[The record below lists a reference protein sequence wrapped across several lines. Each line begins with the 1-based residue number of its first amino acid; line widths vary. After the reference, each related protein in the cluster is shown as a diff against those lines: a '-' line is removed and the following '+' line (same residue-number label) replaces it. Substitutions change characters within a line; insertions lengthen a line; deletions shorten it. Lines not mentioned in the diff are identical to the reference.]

1 MKIERKFTKKG
12 ESPYKGITFKKVIS
26 EIKNPDGSTIF
37 KLNDD

>member
-1 MKIERKFTKKG
+1 MKIERKFTTKG

-37 KLNDD
+37 KLNDI